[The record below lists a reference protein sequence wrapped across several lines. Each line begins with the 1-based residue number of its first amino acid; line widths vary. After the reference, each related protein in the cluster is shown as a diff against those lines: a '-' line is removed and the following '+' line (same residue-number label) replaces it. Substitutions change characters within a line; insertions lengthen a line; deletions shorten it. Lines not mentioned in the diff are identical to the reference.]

1 MNYPVPASK
10 NELTYMCFLY
20 VKCIFRILLYMLI
33 DLNCK
38 QIRNFKKRKEV
49 FEMLDARRLRTPCLF
64 DKIVSAD
71 EAATLITDGM
81 NVGVSGF
88 TPSGYPKKTTLAL
101 AKAIKAGKKCRINI
115 WSGASV
121 GPEIEETLAEV
132 GGISGRM
139 PYYAASNKILSRQ
152 INTGSVTYID
162 QHLSHFAQQID
173 YGFYGDVD
181 VAIVEAAAIN
191 ADGSIVLGSGVG
203 NTPMLVKHAKK
214 IIVEVNTSI
223 PLTLEGMHD
232 IYICSKPPER
242 TEIPIYHVGDRIGSP
257 YVSCGLDRITC
268 IVESDIVDHVRN
280 LSAPDEASKKIAANL
295 VDFLEHE
302 QRHGRLPQQML
313 PLQSGVGS
321 IANAVLMGL
330 AESKFENLTMYSEI
344 LQDSVFKLIK
354 CGKVTQASGCAFT
367 PSPTVWEMYK
377 EDPELYRNRIVLR
390 PLDISNNPEVIRRLG
405 VISMNTPLEFDI
417 YGQANSTH
425 VMGNRMMNGIGGSG
439 DYMRNGYLTIF
450 STPSTAKGGNISSV
464 VPMVSH
470 ADHTEHDTMVFITEQ
485 GVADIRGLSPLKRA
499 KLIIEK
505 CAHPD
510 FREQLYDYLK
520 MAQRKNGHEP
530 VDLEHAFD
538 MHIALE
544 KTGTMKEQSKEENHY
559 DYTRRFTA

>member
-1 MNYPVPASK
+1 
-10 NELTYMCFLY
+10 
-20 VKCIFRILLYMLI
+20 
-33 DLNCK
+33 
-38 QIRNFKKRKEV
+38 
-49 FEMLDARRLRTPCLF
+49 MLDATRLRTPCLF

-71 EAATLITDGM
+71 EAATLITDGI

-101 AKAIKAGKKCRINI
+101 AKAVKAGKKCRINI

-139 PYYAASNKILSRQ
+139 PYYAASNKTLSRQ

-191 ADGSIVLGSGVG
+191 ADGSIVLGPGVG

-214 IIVEVNTSI
+214 IIVEVNTYI

-330 AESKFENLTMYSEI
+330 AESKFDNLTMYSEI

-485 GVADIRGLSPLKRA
+485 GVADIRGLSPLKGEMA
-499 KLIIEK
+499 AHAYEYQTDIEK
-505 CAHPD
+505 GKRTVIGVNKFADNKAVKTNDVITADLSVAERQIASVNKMKAHRDQQAVDSSLKALKEAAKGEANLMPYLID
-510 FREQLYDYLK
+510 AVKTYATLGEICGVLREVFGEYQQGGNL
-520 MAQRKNGHEP
+520 
-530 VDLEHAFD
+530 F
-538 MHIALE
+538 
-544 KTGTMKEQSKEENHY
+544 
-559 DYTRRFTA
+559 

>member
-1 MNYPVPASK
+1 
-10 NELTYMCFLY
+10 
-20 VKCIFRILLYMLI
+20 
-33 DLNCK
+33 
-38 QIRNFKKRKEV
+38 
-49 FEMLDARRLRTPCLF
+49 MLDATRLRTPCLF

-139 PYYAASNKILSRQ
+139 PYYAASNKTLSRQ

-280 LSAPDEASKKIAANL
+280 LSAPDDTSKKIAANL

-390 PLDISNNPEVIRRLG
+390 PLDISNNPEVIRCLG

-485 GVADIRGLSPLKRA
+485 GVADIRGLSPLKGEMA
-499 KLIIEK
+499 AHAYEYQTDIEK
-505 CAHPD
+505 GKRTVIGVNKFADNKAVKTNDVITADLSVAERQIARVNEMKAHRDQHAVDASLKALKEAANGEANLMPYLID
-510 FREQLYDYLK
+510 AVKTYATLGEICGVLREVFGEYQQGGNL
-520 MAQRKNGHEP
+520 
-530 VDLEHAFD
+530 F
-538 MHIALE
+538 
-544 KTGTMKEQSKEENHY
+544 
-559 DYTRRFTA
+559 